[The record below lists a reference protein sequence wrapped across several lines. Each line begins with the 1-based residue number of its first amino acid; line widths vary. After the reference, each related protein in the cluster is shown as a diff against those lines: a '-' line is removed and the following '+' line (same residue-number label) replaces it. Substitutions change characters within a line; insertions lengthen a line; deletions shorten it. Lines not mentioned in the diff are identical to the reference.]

1 MNHVTLLAAEK
12 LGNPA
17 VNIGIF
23 VAFVVITLFIVI
35 RVGRRNTNAAEYFT
49 GGHAF
54 TGPQNGIAIA
64 RPVYGAHVRAALD

>member
-1 MNHVTLLAAEK
+1 MNRVLAAGQ

-23 VAFVVITLFIVI
+23 VAFVIVTLAIVI
-35 RVGRRNTNAAEYFT
+35 KVSSRNTNATEYFT

-54 TGPQNGIAIA
+54 TGRQNGVAIA
-64 RPVYGAHVRAALD
+64 GDYL